1 MNEFEK
7 LVFDM
12 RNSQKEY
19 FKTKYPSWLKRS
31 KELEAKVDR
40 YLMNINQ
47 PKMKF

>member
-7 LVFDM
+7 LVLDM

-31 KELEAKVDR
+31 KELEVKVDQH
-40 YLMNINQ
+40 LMNINQ
-47 PKMKF
+47 PKIDF

>member
-12 RNSQKEY
+12 RKSQREF
-19 FKTKYPSWLKRS
+19 FKTKSTYFLNRS